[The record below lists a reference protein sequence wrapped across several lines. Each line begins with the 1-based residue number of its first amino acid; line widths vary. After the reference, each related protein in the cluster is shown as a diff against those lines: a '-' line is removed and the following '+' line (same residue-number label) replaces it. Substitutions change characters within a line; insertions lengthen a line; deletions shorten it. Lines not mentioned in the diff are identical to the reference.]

1 MVADFGAEV
10 KDVVQDW
17 AEMPTEP
24 AGTAILADLWSGS
37 PFPLGATDLAQRC
50 NSRFGTNILGSDIT
64 TTTTVDQLIQ
74 MLQ

>member
-17 AEMPTEP
+17 ANLKTEP
-24 AGTAILADLWSGS
+24 AGSAILADLWTGS
-37 PFPLGATDLAQRC
+37 PFPLGAEDLAQRC
-50 NSRFGTNILGSDIT
+50 NTRFGTNILGSDIT
-64 TTTTVDQLIQ
+64 STMTVDQLIQ